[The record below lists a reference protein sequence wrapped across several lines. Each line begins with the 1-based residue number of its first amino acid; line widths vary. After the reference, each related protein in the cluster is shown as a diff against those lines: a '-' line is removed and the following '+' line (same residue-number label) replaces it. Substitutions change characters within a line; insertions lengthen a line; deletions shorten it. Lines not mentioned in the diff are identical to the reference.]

1 MNNLL
6 IFIIGIYLV
15 ICPFYLFESGV
26 PQPAHYVAA
35 IAFIAMVFS
44 KDFRVIL
51 KEKVVL
57 YLLLFL
63 LLTAIINSVY
73 FFRYYSSGDGNIFI
87 LHTAYYIF
95 NFLFFLLFLKTIK
108 QGHSKGSIDKIAL
121 CCLISLG
128 IQVIL
133 AIFDVNKVTQYIV
146 TGRSVLYFNNPNQL
160 GYFTLLILTLFSI
173 LPSRYRNNKFI
184 ALFALFGSVILA
196 VVSGSRLVIIGVLV
210 LAFSL
215 LFQQGIKLKLEHWL
229 VISLVGLLATA
240 FMYKTEFIQKKI
252 ALVEI
257 RNHRQDTTGV
267 SEAQIRG
274 YDRIWLNPK
283 IVLYGSGEGKYDRFS
298 SYHQLEIHSGFG
310 TILFSYGIMGLI
322 TFMLFFYKVIEQRI
336 FFNVLLL
343 SPIILYNL
351 AHQGFRNPLFWAV
364 LASVYVASL
373 VHKKNRVKLS

>member
-1 MNNLL
+1 
-6 IFIIGIYLV
+6 
-15 ICPFYLFESGV
+15 
-26 PQPAHYVAA
+26 
-35 IAFIAMVFS
+35 
-44 KDFRVIL
+44 
-51 KEKVVL
+51 
-57 YLLLFL
+57 
-63 LLTAIINSVY
+63 
-73 FFRYYSSGDGNIFI
+73 
-87 LHTAYYIF
+87 
-95 NFLFFLLFLKTIK
+95 
-108 QGHSKGSIDKIAL
+108 
-121 CCLISLG
+121 
-128 IQVIL
+128 
-133 AIFDVNKVTQYIV
+133 
-146 TGRSVLYFNNPNQL
+146 
-160 GYFTLLILTLFSI
+160 
-173 LPSRYRNNKFI
+173 
-184 ALFALFGSVILA
+184 VILA
-196 VVSGSRLVIIGVLV
+196 VVSGSRLVIVGVLV

-215 LFQQGIKLKLEHWL
+215 LFQQGIKLKLEYWL